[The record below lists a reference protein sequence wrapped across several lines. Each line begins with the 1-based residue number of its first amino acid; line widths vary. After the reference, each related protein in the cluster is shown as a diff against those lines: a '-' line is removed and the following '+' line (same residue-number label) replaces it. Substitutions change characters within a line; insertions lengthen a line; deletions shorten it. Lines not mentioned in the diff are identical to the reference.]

1 MTRDPRYDILFEP
14 VKIGPVTA
22 PNRFYQ
28 VPHCNGMGHV
38 RPKTNAAMRGMKAA
52 GGWGVVCTEE
62 VEIHPTSDIAPYIE
76 GRLWDD
82 ADIPYHALM
91 VDAVHEHGSLAAIEL
106 CHNGLHAA
114 NYLSREVPIG
124 PRHFP
129 VDSREPLQARE
140 MDLEDIRDFRSWHRA
155 AVRRSLSAGYD
166 IIYSYAGHDLTL
178 QLFFINPR
186 YNQRSDEYGGSLE
199 NRTRLLRE
207 TIEDAREEA
216 GDRAA
221 IAVRFAVDEL
231 LGDDGMQAHEEG
243 RGVVELLAELPDLW
257 DVNVSDWP
265 NDSTTS
271 RFTEE
276 GSQEDYIAFVKQ
288 VTSKPVVGVG
298 RFTSPDTMVSQIK
311 RGILDFIGAA
321 RPSIADPFL
330 PKKIEEGRPED
341 IRECIGCN
349 ICVSHDYIMTPL
361 RCTQNPTMGEEWRKD
376 WHPDSIAPK
385 GSDDA
390 VLVVGGGPAGLEAA
404 RALGQRGYA
413 VTLAET
419 GSELGGRVARECR
432 LPGLSAWG
440 RVRDYRAYQLS
451 QMANVDVY
459 LESKLDADA
468 VREMGAARVVL
479 ATGSHWVRD
488 GQGRAHHAPVPGCEA
503 APVYSPDDV
512 MNGTVIGGPVVI
524 FDDDHYYMGG
534 VLAELLRGQGAEV
547 TLVTTASDASS
558 WTHNTMEQGFI
569 QARLLE
575 LGVEIKTNH
584 NLVSI
589 GNGVAELACTY
600 TDRIES
606 VACAA
611 TVMVTMRLPDDAL
624 YHALMA
630 DPAANEAA
638 GITSIDRIGD
648 GLAPATIAA
657 AVYAG
662 HRYARELDEPPAEV
676 VAFKRETVG
685 LG

>member
-1 MTRDPRYDILFEP
+1 MARDPRYDILFEP

-38 RPKTNAAMRGMKAA
+38 RPKTNAAMRGMKAQ

-62 VEIHPTSDIAPYIE
+62 VEIHPSSDIAPYIE

-91 VDAVHEHGSLAAIEL
+91 VDAVHEHGSLAGIEP
-106 CHNGLHAA
+106 CHNGFHAA

-129 VDSREPLQARE
+129 IDSHEPLQARE
-140 MDLEDIRDFRSWHRA
+140 MDLEDIREFRAWHRA

-166 IIYSYAGHDLTL
+166 IIYSYAGHNLTL

-186 YNQRSDEYGGSLE
+186 YNTRGDEYGGSLE

-216 GDRAA
+216 GERAA

-231 LGDDGMQAHEEG
+231 MGDDGIQAHEEG

-265 NDSTTS
+265 NDSSTS

-288 VTSKPVVGVG
+288 VTNKPVVGVG

-330 PKKIEEGRPED
+330 PRKIEEGRPED

-361 RCTQNPTMGEEWRKD
+361 RCTQNPTMGEEWRKE
-376 WHPDSIAPK
+376 WHPETIAPK
-385 GSDDA
+385 GSDDS

-413 VTLAET
+413 VTLAEA

-440 RVRDYRAYQLS
+440 RVRDYRAYQLG
-451 QMANVDVY
+451 QMVNVNVY
-459 LESKLDADA
+459 LESELDADA

-479 ATGSHWVRD
+479 ATGAHWVAD
-488 GQGRAHHAPVPGCEA
+488 GQGRAHHAPVPGCDA
-503 APVYSPDDV
+503 ATVYSPDDV
-512 MNGTVIGGPVVI
+512 MDGAAIEGPVVI

-534 VLAELLRGQGAEV
+534 VLAELLRGHGAEV
-547 TLVTTASDASS
+547 TLVTTASDVSY

-575 LGVEIKTNH
+575 RGVEIKTNR

-589 GNGVAELACTY
+589 GNGAAELACTY
-600 TDRIES
+600 TGRIES

-611 TVMVTMRLPDDAL
+611 TVMVTMRLPDDGL

-630 DPAANEAA
+630 DPAANEVA
-638 GITSIDRIGD
+638 GIASIDRIGD

-662 HRYARELDEPPAEV
+662 HRYARELDGAAAEV
-676 VAFKRETVG
+676 VAFKRETGG

>member
-1 MTRDPRYDILFEP
+1 MTRDSRYDILFEP

-38 RPKTNAAMRGMKAA
+38 RPKTNAAMRGMKAQ

-62 VEIHPTSDIAPYIE
+62 VEIHPTSDIAPFIE

-82 ADIPYHALM
+82 ADIPYHAVM
-91 VDAVHEHGSLAAIEL
+91 VDAVHEHGSLAGIEL
-106 CHNGLHAA
+106 CHNGFHAS

-124 PRHFP
+124 PRHLP
-129 VDSREPLQARE
+129 VDAHEPLQARE
-140 MDLEDIRDFRSWHRA
+140 MDLEDIRDFRTWHRA

-166 IIYSYAGHDLTL
+166 IIYSYAGHNLTL
-178 QLFFINPR
+178 QLYFINPR
-186 YNQRSDEYGGSLE
+186 YNSRSDEYGGSLE

-231 LGDDGMQAHEEG
+231 LGDDGIQAHEEG
-243 RGVVELLAELPDLW
+243 RAVVELLAELPDLW
-257 DVNVSDWP
+257 DVNVADWP

-311 RGILDFIGAA
+311 RGILDFIGTA

-361 RCTQNPTMGEEWRKD
+361 RCTQNPTMGEEWRKE
-376 WHPDSIAPK
+376 WHPETIAPK

-413 VTLAET
+413 VTLAEA
-419 GSELGGRVARECR
+419 GGELGGRIARECR

-440 RVRDYRAYQLS
+440 RVRDYRVYQLS
-451 QMANVDVY
+451 QMANVDLY
-459 LESKLDADA
+459 LESELGADA

-479 ATGSHWVRD
+479 ATGSHWARD
-488 GQGRAHHAPVPGCEA
+488 GQGRAHHGPVPGCEA
-503 APVYSPDDV
+503 AVVYSPDDV
-512 MNGTVIGGPVVI
+512 MNGATIEGPVVI

-547 TLVTTASDASS
+547 TLVTTASDVSS

-569 QARLLE
+569 QTRLLE
-575 LGVEIKTNH
+575 LGVEIKTNR

-589 GNGVAELACTY
+589 GNGVTELACTY
-600 TDRIES
+600 TGRTEN

-611 TVMVTMRLPDDAL
+611 AVMVTMRLPDDGL
-624 YHALMA
+624 YHALVA
-630 DPAANEAA
+630 DGAANETA
-638 GITSIDRIGD
+638 GIASIDRIGD

-662 HRYARELDEPPAEV
+662 HRYARELDGAAPDV
-676 VAFKRETVG
+676 VPFKRETGG

>member
-1 MTRDPRYDILFEP
+1 MARDSRYDILFEP

-28 VPHCNGMGHV
+28 VPHCNGMGYV

-62 VEIHPTSDIAPYIE
+62 VEIHPTSDIAPFIE

-91 VDAVHEHGSLAAIEL
+91 VDAVHEHGSLAGIEHA
-106 CHNGLHAA
+106 HNGFHAS

-124 PRHFP
+124 PRHLP
-129 VDSREPLQARE
+129 VDSFEPLQARE
-140 MDLEDIRDFRSWHRA
+140 MDLEDIREFRAWHRA

-166 IIYSYAGHDLTL
+166 IIYSYAGHNLTL
-178 QLFFINPR
+178 QLYFINPR
-186 YNQRSDEYGGSLE
+186 YNTRTDEYGGSLE
-199 NRTRLLRE
+199 NRVRLLRE
-207 TIEDAREEA
+207 TIEEAKEEA

-221 IAVRFAVDEL
+221 VAVRFAVDEL
-231 LGDDGMQAHEEG
+231 LGDDGMQAQEEG

-257 DVNVSDWP
+257 DVNVADWP

-271 RFTEE
+271 RFTAEA
-276 GSQEDYIAFVKQ
+276 SQEDYIAFVKQ
-288 VTSKPVVGVG
+288 VTTKPVVGVG

-321 RPSIADPFL
+321 RHSIADPFL

-361 RCTQNPTMGEEWRKD
+361 RCTQNPTMGEEWRKG
-376 WHPDSIAPK
+376 WHPESIASK

-390 VLVVGGGPAGLEAA
+390 VLVGGGGPAGLEAA
-404 RALGQRGYA
+404 RALGTRGYS
-413 VTLAET
+413 VTLAEA
-419 GSELGGRVARECR
+419 GDELGGRVARESR
-432 LPGLSAWG
+432 LPGLSVWG

-451 QMANVDVY
+451 QMANVDVF
-459 LESKLDADA
+459 LESDLDAES

-479 ATGSHWVRD
+479 ATGARWVAD
-488 GQGRAHHAPVPGCEA
+488 GQGRAHHGPIPGSDGEN
-503 APVYSPDDV
+503 VFSPDDV
-512 MNGTVIGGPVVI
+512 MAGATVEGPVVV

-534 VLAELLRGQGAEV
+534 VVAEKLRAEGAEV
-547 TLVTTASDASS
+547 TLVTTSTDVSH

-575 LGVEIKTNH
+575 LGVEIRTNR
-584 NLVSI
+584 NLVSV

-600 TDRIES
+600 TGRIET
-606 VACAA
+606 VPCAA
-611 TVMVTMRLPDDAL
+611 AVMVTMRLPEDGL
-624 YHALMA
+624 YRALMA

-638 GITSIDRIGD
+638 GIKSIDRIGD

-662 HRYARELDEPPAEV
+662 HRFARELDEPEPPV
-676 VAFKRETVG
+676 VPFLRETSG

>member
-1 MTRDPRYDILFEP
+1 MARDPRYDILFEP

-38 RPKTNAAMRGMKAA
+38 RPKTNAAMRGMKAQ

-62 VEIHPTSDIAPYIE
+62 VELHPTSDIAPYIE

-91 VDAVHEHGSLAAIEL
+91 VDAVHEHGSLAGIEL
-106 CHNGLHAA
+106 CHNGFHAA

-129 VDSREPLQARE
+129 VDEHEPLQARE
-140 MDLEDIRDFRSWHRA
+140 MDLEDIREFRSWHRA

-166 IIYSYAGHDLTL
+166 IIYSYAGHNLTL

-231 LGDDGMQAHEEG
+231 LGDGGIQAHEEG

-265 NDSTTS
+265 NDSSTS

-288 VTSKPVVGVG
+288 VTTKPVVGVG

-361 RCTQNPTMGEEWRKD
+361 RCTQNPTMGEEWRKE
-376 WHPDSIAPK
+376 WHPDLIAPK

-413 VTLAET
+413 VTLAEA

-440 RVRDYRAYQLS
+440 RVRDYRAYGLS
-451 QMANVDVY
+451 QMANVNVY
-459 LESKLDADA
+459 LESKLDAGA

-479 ATGSHWVRD
+479 ATGSHWARD
-488 GQGRAHHAPVPGCEA
+488 GQGRAHHVSIPGCEA
-503 APVYSPDDV
+503 AAVYTADDV
-512 MNGTVIGGPVVI
+512 MDGTTIEGPVVI

-547 TLVTTASDASS
+547 ALVTTASDVSS

-575 LGVEIKTNH
+575 LGVEIKTNR

-589 GNGVAELACTY
+589 GNGVAKLACTY
-600 TDRIES
+600 TGRTES
-606 VACAA
+606 IACAA
-611 TVMVTMRLPDDAL
+611 TVMVTMRLPDDGL
-624 YHALMA
+624 YHALIA
-630 DPAANEAA
+630 DGAANEAA
-638 GITSIDRIGD
+638 GIVSIDRIGD

-662 HRYARELDEPPAEV
+662 HRYARELDGPAAEV
-676 VAFKRETVG
+676 VAFKRETGG

>member
-1 MTRDPRYDILFEP
+1 MARDPRYDILFEP

-22 PNRFYQ
+22 PNGFYQ
-28 VPHCNGMGHV
+28 VPHCGGTGHV
-38 RPKTNAAMRGMKAA
+38 RPKTNAAMRGMKAQ

-82 ADIPYHALM
+82 ADIPNHALM
-91 VDAVHEHGSLAAIEL
+91 VDAVHEHGSLAGIEL
-106 CHNGLHAA
+106 CHNGFHAT

-129 VDSREPLQARE
+129 VDSHEPLQARE
-140 MDLEDIRDFRSWHRA
+140 MDLEDIREFRSWHRA
-155 AVRRSLSAGYD
+155 AVRRSISAGYD
-166 IIYSYAGHDLTL
+166 IIYSYAGHNLTL

-207 TIEDAREEA
+207 TIKDAREEA
-216 GDRAA
+216 GERAA

-231 LGDDGMQAHEEG
+231 LGDDGIQAQEEG

-271 RFTEE
+271 RFTDE
-276 GSQEDYIAFVKQ
+276 GSQEDYVAFVKQ

-341 IRECIGCN
+341 IRECIACN

-361 RCTQNPTMGEEWRKD
+361 RCTQKPTMGEEWRKE
-376 WHPDSIAPK
+376 WHPDLIASK

-413 VTLAET
+413 VTLVEA
-419 GSELGGRVARECR
+419 GRELGGRVARECR

-451 QMANVDVY
+451 QIANVNVY
-459 LESKLDADA
+459 LESELDADA

-479 ATGSHWVRD
+479 ATGSHWARD
-488 GQGRAHHAPVPGCEA
+488 GQGRAHHGPVPGCETA
-503 APVYSPDDV
+503 AVYSPDNV
-512 MNGTVIGGPVVI
+512 MNGAAIEGPVVI
-524 FDDDHYYMGG
+524 FDDDHSYMGG
-534 VLAELLRGQGAEV
+534 VLAELLRGRGAEV
-547 TLVTTASDASS
+547 TLVTTASDVSC

-575 LGVEIKTNH
+575 LGVEIKTNR

-600 TDRIES
+600 TGRTES

-611 TVMVTMRLPDDAL
+611 TVMVTMRLPADGL

-630 DPAANEAA
+630 DPAANQAA
-638 GITSIDRIGD
+638 GIASIDRIGD
-648 GLAPATIAA
+648 GLAPAAIAA

-662 HRYARELDEPPAEV
+662 HRYARELDGPAAEV
-676 VAFKRETVG
+676 VAFKRDTVG